1 MWNWHKPTWLL
12 LPCKVS
18 CNAVGHLSCVS
29 GSRIALVTHHKPDC
43 MQVYEPIDY
52 LHLLGE
58 DPILPQGGGAKLYVA
73 SGDSSQGVLLL
84 LRQPFS
90 ACSLSFA

>member
-1 MWNWHKPTWLL
+1 M
-12 LPCKVS
+12 
-18 CNAVGHLSCVS
+18 A
-29 GSRIALVTHHKPDC
+29 HHKLDC
-43 MQVYEPIDY
+43 VQVYEPIDY

-84 LRQPFS
+84 LRP
-90 ACSLSFA
+90 ALLSLQSRLCLGQERCNTHKVAGCVLKA